1 METDWLTYAKRLQ
14 ALAST
19 GLHYSPEAF
28 DRERFQEI
36 GDIANE
42 MLSKLGD
49 VPVERVQNLIPQ
61 FAKGYATPQVEVRGA
76 LVRDGKI
83 LLVQESTDK
92 RWTLPGGFADVG
104 LTPSENTAKEVWEEA
119 GLRVRVTRL
128 YAIKHK
134 ASHPYP
140 ADVRD
145 FYKLFFLCEQT
156 CKAEPQ
162 AGHETQDVGFYGPD
176 ALPPLSLGRVLEE
189 DIHHAFDAARP
200 DSQTV
205 FFD

>member
-14 ALAST
+14 AIAST

-49 VPVERVQNLIPQ
+49 
-61 FAKGYATPQVEVRGA
+61 PQVEVRGA
-76 LVRDGKI
+76 LVQDGKV
-83 LLVQESTDK
+83 LLVQEASDK

-104 LTPSENTAKEVWEEA
+104 LTPSQNTAKEVWEEA
-119 GLRVRVTRL
+119 GLKVRVTRL

-140 ADVRD
+140 PDTRD
-145 FYKLFFLCEQT
+145 FYKFFFLCEQT
-156 CKAEPQ
+156 CDGAPQ
-162 AGHETQDVGFYGPD
+162 SGHETQDVGFFSAD
-176 ALPPLSLGRVLEE
+176 ALPPLSLGRVLED
-189 DIHHAFDAARP
+189 DIHQALDAAKP
-200 DSQTV
+200 GNQTV